1 MSWYRWEHETLIL
14 RVKVQPKASNNAFA
28 EVMGDAIKLR
38 TTAPPVD
45 GKANEQI
52 IAWLAKGFGVAKS
65 DVQLSSGDIAR
76 FKTFRIVAPKK
87 LLADIQHP

>member
-1 MSWYRWEHETLIL
+1 MSWYSWEGESLIL
-14 RVKVQPKASNNAFA
+14 RIKVQPKASSNAFA

-38 TTAPPVD
+38 TTAPPID

-52 IAWLAKGFGVAKS
+52 IAWLAKGFGLAKS
-65 DVQLSSGDIAR
+65 NVQLSSGDVAR
-76 FKTFRIVAPKK
+76 FKTFRIAAPKK

>member
-1 MSWYRWEHETLIL
+1 MSWYEWEGDTLIL

-28 EVMGDAIKLR
+28 EIMGDAIKLR

-65 DVQLSSGDIAR
+65 YVQSSSGDIAR
-76 FKTFRIVAPKK
+76 FKTFRITSPKK
-87 LLADIQHP
+87 LLADIKHP

>member
-1 MSWYRWEHETLIL
+1 MSWYSWEDETLIL
-14 RVKVQPKASNNAFA
+14 HVKVQSKASSNTFA

-65 DVQLSSGDIAR
+65 NVQLSNGDIAR
-76 FKTFRIVAPKK
+76 FKTFRIIAPKK
-87 LLADIQHP
+87 LLADIQRP

>member
-1 MSWYRWEHETLIL
+1 MSWYSWEDETLIL
-14 RVKVQPKASNNAFA
+14 HVKVQPKASSNAFT

-45 GKANEQI
+45 DKANKQI

-76 FKTFRIVAPKK
+76 FKTFRIVSPKK
-87 LLADIQHP
+87 LLADIQRP

>member
-1 MSWYRWEHETLIL
+1 MSWYSWEDETLIL
-14 RVKVQPKASNNAFA
+14 HVKVQPKASSNAFA

-65 DVQLSSGDIAR
+65 NVHLSSGDIAR
-76 FKTFRIVAPKK
+76 FKTFRIISPKK

>member
-1 MSWYRWEHETLIL
+1 MSWYSWEDETLIL

>member
-1 MSWYRWEHETLIL
+1 MSWYRWEDETLIL
-14 RVKVQPKASNNAFA
+14 HVKVQPKASSNAFA

-52 IAWLAKGFGVAKS
+52 IAWLAKGFSVAKS
-65 DVQLSSGDIAR
+65 DVQLSGDIAR
-76 FKTFRIVAPKK
+76 FKIFRIVSPKK
-87 LLADIQHP
+87 LLADIQRP

>member
-1 MSWYRWEHETLIL
+1 MSWYSWEGESLIL
-14 RVKVQPKASNNAFA
+14 RIKVQPKASSNAFA

-38 TTAPPVD
+38 TTAPPID

-52 IAWLAKGFGVAKS
+52 IAWLAKGFGIAKS
-65 DVQLSSGDIAR
+65 NVQLSNGDVAR
-76 FKTFRIVAPKK
+76 FKTFRIAAPKK

>member
-1 MSWYRWEHETLIL
+1 MSWYNWEDETLIL
-14 RVKVQPKASNNAFA
+14 HVKVQPKASNNAFA

-52 IAWLAKGFGVAKS
+52 IAWLAKGFGVAKYN
-65 DVQLSSGDIAR
+65 VQLSNGDISR
-76 FKTFRIVAPKK
+76 FKTFRIVAPQK
-87 LLADIQHP
+87 LLADIKRP

>member
-1 MSWYRWEHETLIL
+1 MSWYSWEDETLIL
-14 RVKVQPKASNNAFA
+14 HVKVQPKASNNAFA
-28 EVMGDAIKLR
+28 EVMGDTIKLR

-65 DVQLSSGDIAR
+65 DVQLCSGDIAR

>member
-1 MSWYRWEHETLIL
+1 MSWYSWEDETLIL
-14 RVKVQPKASNNAFA
+14 RVKVQPKASSNAFA

-38 TTAPPVD
+38 TTAAPVD

-65 DVQLSSGDIAR
+65 NVQLSCGDIAR
-76 FKTFRIVAPKK
+76 FKTFRIAAPKK
-87 LLADIQHP
+87 LLADIQRP

>member
-1 MSWYRWEHETLIL
+1 MSWYSWEDETLIL
-14 RVKVQPKASNNAFA
+14 HVKVQPKASSNACA
-28 EVMGDAIKLR
+28 DVLGDAITLR

-65 DVQLSSGDIAR
+65 DVQLCSGDIAR

>member
-1 MSWYRWEHETLIL
+1 MSWYSWEDETLIL
-14 RVKVQPKASNNAFA
+14 HLKVQPKASNNAFA

-65 DVQLSSGDIAR
+65 DVQLCSGNIAR
-76 FKTFRIVAPKK
+76 FKTFRIAAPKK
-87 LLADIQHP
+87 LLADIQRP

>member
-1 MSWYRWEHETLIL
+1 MIWYSWEGESLIL
-14 RVKVQPKASNNAFA
+14 RIKVQPKASSNAFA

-38 TTAPPVD
+38 TTAPPID

-65 DVQLSSGDIAR
+65 NVQLSSGDVAR
-76 FKTFRIVAPKK
+76 FKTFRIAAPKK

>member
-1 MSWYRWEHETLIL
+1 MSWYSWEGESLIL
-14 RVKVQPKASNNAFA
+14 RIKVQPKASSNAFA

-38 TTAPPVD
+38 TTAPPID

-65 DVQLSSGDIAR
+65 NVQLSSGDVAR
-76 FKTFRIVAPKK
+76 FKTFRIAAPKK
-87 LLADIQHP
+87 LVADIQHP

>member
-1 MSWYRWEHETLIL
+1 MSWYSWEHETLIL

-28 EVMGDAIKLR
+28 EVMGDAIKLC

-65 DVQLSSGDIAR
+65 DLQLSSGDIAR

-87 LLADIQHP
+87 LLADIQRP

>member
-1 MSWYRWEHETLIL
+1 MSWYSWEGESLIL
-14 RVKVQPKASNNAFA
+14 RIKVQPKASSNAFA

-38 TTAPPVD
+38 TTAPPID

-52 IAWLAKGFGVAKS
+52 IAWLAKGFGVAKTN
-65 DVQLSSGDIAR
+65 VQLSSGDAAR
-76 FKTFRIVAPKK
+76 FKTFRIAAPKK

>member
-1 MSWYRWEHETLIL
+1 MSWYSWEHETLIL

-65 DVQLSSGDIAR
+65 DVQLCSSDIAR

-87 LLADIQHP
+87 LLADIQRP

>member
-1 MSWYRWEHETLIL
+1 MSWYEWDGDTLIL

-28 EVMGDAIKLR
+28 EMMGDAIKLR

-65 DVQLSSGDIAR
+65 HVQLSSGDIAR
-76 FKTFRIVAPKK
+76 FKTFRITSPKK
-87 LLADIQHP
+87 LLADIKHP